1 MDVLQQ
7 HSLCDAILGLASQAS
22 DIVETVGAVL
32 QLVESVGKHLDPDTQ
47 RHAANYAVAL
57 ANASARAE
65 ALQKSLVHVASLRKT
80 LEEGSA
86 RVQRMLRERELV
98 DQLRAERDI
107 GEE

>member
-22 DIVETVGAVL
+22 DILETVGAVL
-32 QLVESVGKHLDPDTQ
+32 QLVESVGKRLDPESQ
-47 RHAANYAVAL
+47 RHAAEYAVAL
-57 ANASARAE
+57 ANAAARAE
-65 ALQKSLVHVASLRKT
+65 ALQKSLTHVAALRKT

-98 DQLRAERDI
+98 EQRRADDAEGDV
-107 GEE
+107 